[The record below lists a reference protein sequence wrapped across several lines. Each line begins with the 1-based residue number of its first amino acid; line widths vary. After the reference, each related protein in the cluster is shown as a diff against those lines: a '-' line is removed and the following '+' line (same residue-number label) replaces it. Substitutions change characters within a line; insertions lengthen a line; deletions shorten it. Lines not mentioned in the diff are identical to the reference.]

1 MNISIKFWYRL
12 SKHQSNITY
21 IYSSKNYTE
30 ENAYSCKKNILLLV
44 SQFTFEIKKKW
55 FSNFVT
61 MYSR

>member
-30 ENAYSCKKNILLLV
+30 ENVYSFKKI
-44 SQFTFEIKKKW
+44 F
-55 FSNFVT
+55 
-61 MYSR
+61 YC